1 MIDLQEIHEALEA
14 TATGR
19 KQGRMYDAR
28 ANASK
33 VDILNRRDSLMR
45 FLEEID
51 GEISV
56 AELRDALE
64 QY

>member
-1 MIDLQEIHEALEA
+1 MIDPQEIYEALEA

-33 VDILNRRDSLMR
+33 TDVLNRRDSIMR
-45 FLEEID
+45 FLEEVD
-51 GEISV
+51 GELSV

>member
-1 MIDLQEIHEALEA
+1 MDPQEIYEALEA
-14 TATGR
+14 TAAGR
-19 KQGRMYDAR
+19 KQGRMCDAR

-33 VDILNRRDSLMR
+33 TDILNRRDSLMR
-45 FLEEID
+45 FLEEVD
-51 GEISV
+51 GDLSV